1 MILAVAVCL
10 AASWSSLAVDGSSD
24 ERANVRKAGRRARE
38 ASRRAAFLKD
48 LFRDAWRLDQRLS
61 ALDRVS
67 DVKLTGQEYLPGQ
80 MRQERKELKEDEET
94 SQRLAAREDARKARA
109 ARQRQTEKAR
119 RVVARRKKR
128 IRAF

>member
-10 AASWSSLAVDGSSD
+10 AASWSSFAVDGSGD
-24 ERANVRKAGRRARE
+24 ERARVRKAGRRARE
-38 ASRRAAFLKD
+38 AARRPATRRD
-48 LFRDAWRLDQRLS
+48 VFRDAWRIDQNLS
-61 ALDRVS
+61 AVDRIS
-67 DVKLTGQEYLPGQ
+67 DVKLTGRKYLAGQ
-80 MRQERKELKEDEET
+80 MRRERKELKEDEVT
-94 SQRLAAREDARKARA
+94 SQRLAAREKARKVRA